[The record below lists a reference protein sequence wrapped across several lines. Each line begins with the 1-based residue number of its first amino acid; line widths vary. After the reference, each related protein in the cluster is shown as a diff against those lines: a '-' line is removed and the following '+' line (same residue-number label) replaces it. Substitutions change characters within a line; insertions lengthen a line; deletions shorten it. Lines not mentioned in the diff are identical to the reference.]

1 MLIEAPSLNNLP
13 DRIKNI
19 GKGVFKVDREL
30 TVCTVPIISTILF
43 IFSIFS
49 C

>member
-13 DRIKNI
+13 DKIKNI
-19 GKGVFKVDREL
+19 GKGVFKVDKEL

-43 IFSIFS
+43 IVSIFN